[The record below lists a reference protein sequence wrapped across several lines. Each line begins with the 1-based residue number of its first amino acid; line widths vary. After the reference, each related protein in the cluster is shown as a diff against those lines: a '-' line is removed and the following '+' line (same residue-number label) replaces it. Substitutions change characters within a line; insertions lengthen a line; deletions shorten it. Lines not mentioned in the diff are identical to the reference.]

1 LSQSQAHQQHNR
13 RINQRCWR
21 GVSSSVPEV
30 MSELWKFELMGQM
43 RATQGA
49 RRITRFRTQKTG
61 ALLAYLAYFNDRA
74 HPREVLIELLW
85 PDGNLTAGRHN
96 LSMALSSL
104 RNQLEAPGGAPGTI
118 IQADRQQIG
127 LNAAAITTDVA
138 AFNAALRAASQT
150 SDRVEKIQALARAL
164 ELYHAE
170 LLPGFYE
177 DWVLSER
184 RALAES
190 YWQALQQI
198 TTELQAAGAPE
209 RALEFAA
216 RAVAAD
222 SLREA
227 GHYELMR
234 LYQATGQ
241 PAAALRQ
248 YRELEQLLWQELQVK
263 PSSPLRELAQTLAA
277 QAGPQTEPQTGLD
290 PNNQPA
296 PTPSSFQFSKRV
308 VEVAPAA
315 LPSETFPLAQAE
327 QGDTSNLPLH
337 LTRFFGRDEE
347 ISQLSLLLLSEQPRL
362 VTLLG
367 AGGAGK
373 SRLAIETAKQLLEH
387 FDGNVWFVPLAAL
400 SEARLIPGA
409 VLEALQLMRAP
420 GLDPLEQIHTRLA
433 DQPALLLLDNFEQ
446 LAAEG
451 RAIVQALLTQ
461 TSQLKCVVTSRVQLN
476 LAGEQVWPV
485 APLPIPNGAVEPARL
500 LQYPSVA
507 LFLDRAQAVRP
518 DFQLTARNAPTI
530 AQLCKRL
537 EGIPLAIELAA
548 ARAQVLTPAQML
560 ERLQNRFE
568 LLVSRGRHAERHR
581 TLRAALDWSYQMLR
595 PELQRIF
602 AQLSVFRGGWTLEAA
617 EAVCADPLALD
628 HLAELT
634 ECSLVL
640 TDARSAA
647 MRFSMLETLREYAAE
662 VLSGEDQAARRHA
675 EYFLALAET
684 AEPKLT
690 GPEQALWLERLGA
703 EYDNLRA
710 AFEWSQGT
718 DGDPELG
725 LRLAGALYLFLTVR
739 APLSEP
745 LDWLLRALATSPDAG
760 VVARIKALAAATIV
774 AGMKGESTRS
784 ITLGLERIELCRVLG
799 DERALATSLIHVGW
813 AYYEVDDFEQAET
826 YLQEGLDL
834 ARVSG
839 NLWSAAFALTG
850 LSYSATAH
858 GDYERAERYA
868 TEGLRLHQQIGSP
881 YGLAHQL
888 CNLGRIAAGR
898 EQHAQALTHFRES
911 IQLFGQLRD
920 PRCVAQALESF
931 AAVYAASE
939 QEARAVAHLGSAT
952 ALRAAQGTPLYPGQ
966 QTRQEQLLDRLRQ
979 LLGESAFTEA
989 WEAGQQLKLEQAVA
1003 LALAET

>member
-1 LSQSQAHQQHNR
+1 
-13 RINQRCWR
+13 
-21 GVSSSVPEV
+21 
-30 MSELWKFELMGQM
+30 MSELWRFELLGQM

-85 PDGNLTAGRHN
+85 PECNLAAGRHN

-104 RNQLEAPGGAPGTI
+104 RNQLEAPGITPGTI

-138 AFNAALRAASQT
+138 AFNTALQTASQT
-150 SDRVEKIQALARAL
+150 TDRAERIQWLTRALA
-164 ELYHAE
+164 LYQAE

-177 DWVLSER
+177 DWVLTER

-198 TTELQAAGAPE
+198 IAEFQALGAPE

-222 SLREA
+222 PLREA

-248 YRELEQLLWQELQVK
+248 YRELEQLLWRELEVK
-263 PSSPLRELAQTLAA
+263 PSPPLRELAQTIAA
-277 QAGPQTEPQTGLD
+277 QAGPEPTDQSV
-290 PNNQPA
+290 
-296 PTPSSFQFSKRV
+296 PTPPSVQLPERS
-308 VEVAPAA
+308 VETSPAA
-315 LPSETFPLAQAE
+315 QPVESLPQMQAE
-327 QGDTSNLPLH
+327 QGDASNLPLQ

-367 AGGAGK
+367 AGGSGK
-373 SRLAIETAKQLLEH
+373 SRLAVETAKQLLEP
-387 FDGNVWFVPLAAL
+387 FEGKVWFVSLAAL
-400 SEARLIPGA
+400 NEARLIPGA
-409 VLEALQLMRAP
+409 VLEALELTRAP
-420 GLDPLEQIHTRLA
+420 GLDPLEQIRARLA
-433 DQPALLLLDNFEQ
+433 GQPAVLLLDNFEQ
-446 LAAEG
+446 LVAEG
-451 RAIVQALLTQ
+451 RTVVQSLLTQ
-461 TSQLKCVVTSRVQLN
+461 IPLLRCLVTSRVQLN

-507 LFLDRAQAVRP
+507 LFVDRAQAVRP
-518 DFQLTARNAPTI
+518 DFQLTPRNAATI

-560 ERLQNRFE
+560 ERLKDRFE

-581 TLRAALDWSYQMLR
+581 TLRAAIDWSYQMLT
-595 PELQRIF
+595 PELRRIF
-602 AQLSVFRGGWTLEAA
+602 ARLSVFRGGWTVEAA

-640 TDARSAA
+640 TDARGEE
-647 MRFSMLETLREYAAE
+647 MRFGMLETLREYAAE
-662 VLSGEDQAARRHA
+662 VLSAVAADEEEAARRHA
-675 EYFLALAET
+675 EYFLTLAET

-690 GPEQALWLERLGA
+690 GPEQPVWLQRLGA

-718 DGDPELG
+718 GGDPALG
-725 LRLAGALYLFLTVR
+725 LRLAGALHLFLIVS
-739 APLSEP
+739 APLDEP
-745 LDWLLRALATSPDAG
+745 LDWLLRALDAQTATPA
-760 VVARIKALAAATIV
+760 VRLKALAAAALV
-774 AGMKGESTRS
+774 SAMKGDGARAIALSQER
-784 ITLGLERIELCRVLG
+784 LELS
-799 DERALATSLIHVGW
+799 RAASDAGGQASSLIHIGW
-813 AYYEVDDFEQAET
+813 TAYELDDFERAET
-826 YLQEGLDL
+826 YLLEALTV
-834 ARVSG
+834 ARANG
-839 NLWSAAFALTG
+839 NLWGTAFALAG
-850 LSYSATAH
+850 LTYANAAH
-858 GDYERAERYA
+858 GDYEVAA
-868 TEGLRLHQQIGSP
+868 QFAAEGLALQQQLGSP
-881 YGLAHQL
+881 YGLAHQR
-888 CNLGRIAAGR
+888 CGLGRIAAGR
-898 EQHAQALTHFRES
+898 GLFPEALGHFRAS
-911 IQLFGQLRD
+911 VQLFGQVRD
-920 PRCVAQALESF
+920 PRCVAQSLEDL
-931 AAVYAASE
+931 AAVYASTE
-939 QEARAVAHLGSAT
+939 REARAVTHLGSAT

-966 QTRQEQLLDRLRQ
+966 QTRQGRLLDRLRQ

-989 WEAGQQLKLEQAVA
+989 WEAGQRLKLEQAVA
-1003 LALAET
+1003 LALAEA